1 MELYDKV
8 YGALLSAAVGD
19 AMGAATEARTTAQI
33 VKVFGHRVETFEK
46 PPADA
51 IGAGNEAGQL
61 TDDFS
66 CAYFLSKHIIAHK
79 GLITRE
85 IVEQAIVDWS
95 EHDVFYTRFAGPS
108 TRRAVARFKGKQ
120 YPESTDFVNYPSWAT
135 NGSAMRISP
144 IGLFNPGNIDQ
155 AIHDAVTVTLTTH
168 ANHLSVSGACAV
180 AASVSCALR
189 ENADLYDV
197 IHAGL
202 YGAEQG
208 ERIGREICTVVPGAS
223 VVRRMEEAIRIGTS
237 SLATEEKVTR
247 IGGCIGTG
255 LHIAEAVPAAFGLLT
270 AHNADPMSTIIAG
283 VNIGYD
289 TDTVST
295 IAGGI
300 CGALMGSTGIPQGY
314 GDVIDRM
321 NDMDLHALAAG
332 ILETNRLYRN
342 GG

>member
-33 VKVFGHRVETFEK
+33 EKVFGHRVETFEK

-66 CAYFLSKHIIAHK
+66 CAYFLAKHIIDHK
-79 GLITRE
+79 GQITRE

-95 EHDVFYTRFAGPS
+95 EHDVFYTRFVGPS
-108 TRRAVARFKGKQ
+108 TRRAVARFKGMP
-120 YPESTDFVNYPSWAT
+120 YTESTDFVNYPAWAT

-144 IGLFNPGNIDQ
+144 VGLFNPGNIDQ
-155 AIHDAVTVTLTTH
+155 AVEDAVTVTLTTH
-168 ANHLSVSGACAV
+168 VNHLSVSGACAV
-180 AASVSCALR
+180 AAAVSCGLR

-202 YGAEQG
+202 YGAQQG
-208 ERIGREICTVVPGAS
+208 EKIGRKVGTVVPGAS
-223 VVRRMEEAIRIGTS
+223 VVRRMEEAVRIGNS
-237 SLATEEKVTR
+237 SLNTEEKVNR
-247 IGGCIGTG
+247 IRGCIGTG

-270 AHNADPMSTIIAG
+270 TFQADPMATIIAG

-300 CGALMGSTGIPQGY
+300 CGALMGSTSIPQGY
-314 GDVIDRM
+314 GEVIDRM
-321 NDMDLHALAAG
+321 NDMDLHVLATG

>member
-1 MELYDKV
+1 MDLYDKV
-8 YGALLSAAVGD
+8 YGALLAAAVGD
-19 AMGAATEARTTAQI
+19 AMGAATEARTTEQI
-33 VKVFGHRVETFEK
+33 IRVFGHRVETFEK

-51 IGAGNEAGQL
+51 IGAGSEAGQV

-66 CAYFLSKHIIAHK
+66 CAYFITKHIIGNK
-79 GLITRE
+79 GQITRK

-95 EHDVFYTRFAGPS
+95 EHEVFYTRFAGPS
-108 TRRAVARFKGKQ
+108 TRRAVAGFKGK
-120 YPESTDFVNYPSWAT
+120 PFAESTDFVNYPSWAT

-144 IGLFNPGNIDQ
+144 VGLFNPGNIDQ
-155 AIHDAVTVTLTTH
+155 AIEDAVTVTLPTH
-168 ANHLSVSGACAV
+168 ANHLSISGACAV
-180 AASVSCALR
+180 AAAVSCALCK
-189 ENADLYDV
+189 NADLYDV

-202 YGAEQG
+202 YGAERG
-208 ERIGREICTVVPGAS
+208 EKLGREVCTVVPGAS
-223 VVRRMEEAIRIGTS
+223 VVKRMAEAIRIGTS
-237 SLATEEKVTR
+237 SLRTEEKVTR

-270 AHNADPMSTIIAG
+270 AHNADPMATIIAG

-300 CGALMGSTGIPQGY
+300 CGALKGRETLPAGY
-314 GDVIDRM
+314 GEIIDRM
-321 NDMDLHALAAG
+321 NDMDLHSLASG